1 MSKVKIQGNA
11 SGTGTLTITAPNT
24 NTDRNITLP
33 DGAGEI
39 FVGDITSG
47 DLPSGS
53 VLQVVQGTSFTP
65 NVNTYT
71 TSTGWTEIGLSG
83 TITPSAS
90 GNKILILIEYHP
102 KVQAPTGGDL
112 DFYVQ
117 LLEGSTQIHEV
128 RTTSDN
134 LGKLGD
140 TVYHTYI
147 MPMMIYRT
155 TSGTS
160 PLTYKIQFACGN
172 TGRGYYIYEDS
183 TMTLMEIA
191 Q

>member
-1 MSKVKIQGNA
+1 MAITING
-11 SGTGTLTITAPNT
+11 SGTITGVSAGG
-24 NTDRNITLP
+24 LP
-33 DGAGEI
+33 DGCVTAD
-39 FVGDITSG
+39 DIAS
-47 DLPSGS
+47 LPSGS

-65 NVNTYT
+65 SANTYT
-71 TSTGWTEIGLSG
+71 TSTGWTDTGLSG

-90 GNKILILIEYHP
+90 GNKILILVEYNP
-102 KVQAPTGGDL
+102 KVQAPAANDL

-117 LLEGSTQIHEV
+117 LLEGSTQIHEL
-128 RTTSDN
+128 RITSDN

-140 TVYHTYI
+140 TVYHTFPI
-147 MPMMIYRT
+147 PIMIYRT

-160 PLTYKIQFACGN
+160 ALTYKIQFACGN
-172 TGRGYYIYEDS
+172 TGKGYYIYEDS